1 MIFIFQNSDNIKISI
16 TLDLIMSKTLPSCT
30 LNQMLVFK
38 KLNII
43 IIIRDAYQYF
53 HSTLDTVDSQLNV
66 RK

>member
-38 KLNII
+38 KLDII
-43 IIIRDAYQYF
+43 ISRDAYQYF

>member
-43 IIIRDAYQYF
+43 IIRDVYQYF

>member
-1 MIFIFQNSDNIKISI
+1 MIFIFQNSDNIKISL

-30 LNQMLVFK
+30 LNQMLVFE
-38 KLNII
+38 KLNI

-53 HSTLDTVDSQLNV
+53 YSTLDTVDSQLNV

>member
-1 MIFIFQNSDNIKISI
+1 MIFIFQNSDNIKISL

-43 IIIRDAYQYF
+43 IIRDAYQYF